1 MELHTMSID
10 DTIES
15 LRREVA
21 ELRARFR
28 RVREDRREERRTARR
43 ETDPATP
50 CSDGRPFGRALEQT
64 PR

>member
-1 MELHTMSID
+1 MELPTMSID

-43 ETDPATP
+43 ESEPA
-50 CSDGRPFGRALEQT
+50 CSDGHRAEHTREQT
-64 PR
+64 QR

>member
-1 MELHTMSID
+1 MYID

-28 RVREDRREERRTARR
+28 RVREDQREERRTARR
-43 ETDPATP
+43 EMETRY
-50 CSDGRPFGRALEQT
+50 SDGRPAEQT
-64 PR
+64 REPTPR

>member
-1 MELHTMSID
+1 MEFHTMSTD

-43 ETDPATP
+43 QMAPATR
-50 CSDGRPFGRALEQT
+50 CSVDSPAGQT
-64 PR
+64 PEQIRR